1 MLPGGQ
7 ERASKA
13 TDRYTKRGGLPVAGA
28 CDDGWERDS
37 VASGQRLQGVSCD
50 DFLDRFRV
58 SIEERNRR
66 PRGMAKPVAP
76 RRRDAEDLRSG
87 PVVRDGFLLDRV
99 DVARDHP
106 PVHVEPE
113 LALVHAA
120 NPAQPDLA
128 LADLAVPRARGAHDL
143 VRALDGLP
151 ELGDLAHRLARRLPD
166 VEDFRLRNHRCQ
178 YTAPLGLK
186 HFASGLPNPGRT
198 EGFRAIDPSAS
209 ARILQRGPGRAEN
222 ELAAPRCIP
231 FGFGPDL
238 PPEEPVG
245 DRETSHRA
253 HDREDELEAPRRS
266 HRSHDLRITVEA
278 VKGTLDAQGR
288 RRALVRP
295 RDLGHRLTRALVV
308 VHADIVPPHR
318 QAHIPNVRRRRLD
331 DPGVEDEGV
340 VDPYSYAVVRG
351 HPEPVPAAGGEV
363 PVTFPPNAERVRG
376 H

>member
-1 MLPGGQ
+1 
-7 ERASKA
+7 
-13 TDRYTKRGGLPVAGA
+13 
-28 CDDGWERDS
+28 
-37 VASGQRLQGVSCD
+37 
-50 DFLDRFRV
+50 
-58 SIEERNRR
+58 
-66 PRGMAKPVAP
+66 MAKPVTT
-76 RRRDAEDLRSG
+76 RGRDAEDLRSG
-87 PVVRDGFLLDRV
+87 PVVRHGFLLDRV

-106 PVHVEPE
+106 PVHVEPQ
-113 LALVHAA
+113 LAFVHPA
-120 NPAQPDLA
+120 NAAQPDLT
-128 LADLAVPRARGAHDL
+128 LADLAVARARGAHDL
-143 VRALDGLP
+143 FRALDGLP

-209 ARILQRGPGRAEN
+209 ARILDRGPGRAEN

-295 RDLGHRLTRALVV
+295 RDLGHRLSRVLVV
-308 VHADIVPPHR
+308 IHADIVPSHR
-318 QAHIPNVRRRRLD
+318 QARIPNVCRRRLD

-340 VDPYSYAVVRG
+340 VDPYAYAVVRG

-363 PVTFPPNAERVRG
+363 PVTFPPDAERVRG
-376 H
+376 HEGGRASPGPPEVDCAVLPLEEEIRERLGPVVPASEAVDW